1 MRQMQFY
8 KIAGALI
15 LAFSGFGGAYMLNSA
30 ESVRFSQ
37 TEALI
42 SFLRFVRAQIECFAM
57 PASEIVLRCDKGLL
71 SDCGFNVS
79 DIDTGFD
86 GLRRGSSISDDESR
100 AIIDSFI
107 GGFGNSYREEQIKE
121 CDYYIELLSER
132 RQKLLEELPNKKRV
146 NSALCISSALA
157 AVILLL

>member
-1 MRQMQFY
+1 MQFY

-15 LAFSGFGGAYMLNSA
+15 LAFSGFGGAYMLNTAASLKA
-30 ESVRFSQ
+30 SQ

-57 PASEIVLRCDKGLL
+57 PAAEIILRCDKKLL
-71 SDCGFNVS
+71 EDCGFSVS
-79 DIDTGFD
+79 EKDASFEDLIRGLSLSD
-86 GLRRGSSISDDESR
+86 GETREIIESFLR
-100 AIIDSFI
+100 
-107 GGFGNSYREEQIKE
+107 GFGKSYREEQIKE

-132 RQKLLEELPNKKRV
+132 RQKIFEELPNKKRV